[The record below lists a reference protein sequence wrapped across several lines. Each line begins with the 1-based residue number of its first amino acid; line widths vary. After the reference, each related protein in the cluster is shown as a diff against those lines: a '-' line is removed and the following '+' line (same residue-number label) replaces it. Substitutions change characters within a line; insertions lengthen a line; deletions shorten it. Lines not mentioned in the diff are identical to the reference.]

1 MSLDLI
7 SVAFVI
13 LGLGNVE
20 SPWSEGTIVALVVT
34 LSVFLVG
41 ATVHLQQTS
50 TRYVSESRW
59 QDLKE

>member
-41 ATVHLQQTS
+41 TTVDLQQTS
-50 TRYVSESRW
+50 TRHVSETRSELR
-59 QDLKE
+59 E